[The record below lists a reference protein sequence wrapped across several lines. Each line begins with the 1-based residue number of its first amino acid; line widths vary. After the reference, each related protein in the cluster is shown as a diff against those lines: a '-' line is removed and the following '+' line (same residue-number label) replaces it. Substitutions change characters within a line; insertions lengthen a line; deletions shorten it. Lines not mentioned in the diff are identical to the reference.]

1 MAGGKNLLL
10 GLQRL
15 LVIVCVLSVLNARS
29 LASQINPYSV
39 LYFGCCMIAG
49 SVYENS
55 DWQHRS
61 CSICIFSFCLSVS
74 LSLSLSLCLARA
86 LSASLCHCCDL
97 IQDPGKLCSSL
108 HCSRCHMK
116 DERNGSGWHLLHDS
130 FSKLPG
136 TRPCLSASNVNQSL
150 QSLCANPDRLN
161 LAGVPA
167 LVSNKA

>member
-61 CSICIFSFCLSVS
+61 CSICVFSFF
-74 LSLSLSLCLARA
+74 LSLSLSVSRSRSVCLFV
-86 LSASLCHCCDL
+86 SLL
-97 IQDPGKLCSSL
+97 RLDPG
-108 HCSRCHMK
+108 
-116 DERNGSGWHLLHDS
+116 SGKVVQL
-130 FSKLPG
+130 
-136 TRPCLSASNVNQSL
+136 V
-150 QSLCANPDRLN
+150 
-161 LAGVPA
+161 A
-167 LVSNKA
+167 L